1 MTKLKILLNP
11 DDPLWEEIRQKGIE
25 NDETSEYVLSKKGG
39 DVRYLSAKKD
49 EQTFFVP
56 VDDVIYIDSLGHDV
70 MIHTMDGVYTTKERL
85 KQLEADLDSERFLRV
100 SNSAIVATG
109 AVRRIEA
116 SILQKF
122 ILHMTNGDKVDVTR
136 SYYYI
141 FRDRFSL

>member
-1 MTKLKILLNP
+1 M
-11 DDPLWEEIRQKGIE
+11 
-25 NDETSEYVLSKKGG
+25 LSRKGG
-39 DVRYLSAKKD
+39 DVRYLSAKKG

-56 VDDVIYIDSLGHDV
+56 VGDIVYIDSLGHDV
-70 MIHTMDGVYTTKERL
+70 MIHTMDGVYTTRERL
-85 KQLEADLDSERFLRV
+85 KQLEADLDSESFLRV
-100 SNSAIVATG
+100 SNSAIIATG

-141 FRDRFSL
+141 FRDRFNL

>member
-1 MTKLKILLNP
+1 MKLKILLNP

-25 NDETSEYVLSKKGG
+25 NDETSEYVLSRKGG

-56 VDDVIYIDSLGHDV
+56 VEDIIYIDSLGHDV

-100 SNSAIVATG
+100 SNSAIIATG